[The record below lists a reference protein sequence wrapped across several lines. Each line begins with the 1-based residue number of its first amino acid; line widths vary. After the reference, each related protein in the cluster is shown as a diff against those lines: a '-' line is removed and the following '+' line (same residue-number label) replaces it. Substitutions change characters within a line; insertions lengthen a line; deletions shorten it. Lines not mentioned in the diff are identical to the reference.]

1 MRQVRK
7 RNRAKYESEI
17 APSTKAKLCQVR
29 KQNCAKYRS
38 EIVPSTEVKSRQVR
52 KQNRAKYGNKIAK
65 YLFIQ
70 LEYSTFAGIKQK
82 RWTTTEKG

>member
-1 MRQVRK
+1 MCQVRN
-7 RNRAKYESEI
+7 RNRAKYGNKI
-17 APSTKAKLCQVR
+17 APSTEAKL
-29 KQNCAKYRS
+29 
-38 EIVPSTEVKSRQVR
+38 RQVR

-70 LEYSTFAGIKQK
+70 LKYSTFAGIKQK